1 MKSPALIAVALF
13 VFMSSARLTAQLPAP
28 PPQPNGQIL
37 APAQLDQLTGPIALY
52 PDPLVAQ
59 ILPASGQIA
68 QIVLAENYLLQGG
81 DPNGIDQQSWD
92 SSVKAVA
99 HYPDVL
105 KLLDGNLQWTMQL
118 GQAFLN
124 QPGDVMDSIQR
135 LRAQA
140 QSLGNLQTTPQQTVE
155 ADDGE
160 IEIVPANPDYLY
172 VPTYDPGLIYYQPG
186 YAVVFGAGFG
196 IGLWLNHDFDWH
208 GRRLFDWNHDH
219 PRPANWWHER
229 PADRREVISRAPAWR
244 PAARVASRAP
254 VINRGDR
261 GYESRPVQRVEPAR
275 EARPSTPQRVEP
287 AREVR
292 PAPSAVQVHTIPAR
306 PTVAA
311 RQPVSAFANVQSAPA
326 ARAASQRGAQS
337 RPESSRPAASAPPVS
352 RPSPPPSV
360 SRPSPPSGNG
370 GSGRKQ

>member
-1 MKSPALIAVALF
+1 MKSTAIITVALF
-13 VFMSSARLTAQLPAP
+13 VLIGAARLSAQLPAP

-59 ILPASGQIA
+59 ILPAASQIS
-68 QIVLAENYLLQGG
+68 QVVLAENYLIQGG
-81 DPNGIDQQSWD
+81 NPNGIDQQPWD

-105 KLLDGNLQWTMQL
+105 KLLDSNLQWTMQL

-160 IEIVPANPDYLY
+160 IEIVPTNPDYLY
-172 VPTYDPGLIYYQPG
+172 VPTYDPGLIYYQAG
-186 YAVVFGAGFG
+186 CGIVFGGGFG

-208 GRRLFDWNHDH
+208 GHRLFDWDRDH
-219 PRPANWWHER
+219 PRPADWWHER
-229 PADRREVISRAPAWR
+229 PADRRAVISRAPAWH
-244 PAARVASRAP
+244 PPARVASRAP

-261 GYESRPVQRVEPAR
+261 GFESRPVERVAPVR
-275 EARPSTPQRVEP
+275 D
-287 AREVR
+287 VR
-292 PAPSAVQVHTIPAR
+292 PAPSRVEVHTIPAR

-311 RQPVSAFANVQSAPA
+311 RQSVSAFANVQSAPA
-326 ARAASQRGAQS
+326 ARASSVRGAES
-337 RPESSRPAASAPPVS
+337 RAPA
-352 RPSPPPSV
+352 
-360 SRPSPPSGNG
+360 G
-370 GSGRKQ
+370 GGGGGGKKR